1 MKAGI
6 TGHQDL
12 GDQATVAW
20 VKDTLAGLV
29 VENNVSHGFTCL
41 AKGADQFFAAV
52 LTEKNISFT
61 AIIPCIEYEMAFDNQ
76 SARNDYQR
84 FDRMAGERIELN
96 FPHPSEKAFFEGG
109 KKVVECSDLIFA
121 VWDGQ
126 PAKGLGGTGD
136 IVEFS
141 KKAGKIV
148 VHINPIT
155 QQTTVM

>member
-12 GDQATVAW
+12 GDRAAAAW

-29 VENNVSHGFTCL
+29 VENKVSQGFTCL
-41 AKGADQFFAAV
+41 AKGADQLFAAV
-52 LTEKNISFT
+52 LAEINIAFT
-61 AIIPCIEYEMAFDNQ
+61 AIIPCIDYETAFDNQ
-76 SARNDYQR
+76 AARNDYRR
-84 FDRMAGERIELN
+84 FLRMAAERIKLD

-121 VWDGQ
+121 VWNGK

-136 IVEFS
+136 IVCFS
-141 KKAGKIV
+141 KQVGKSV
-148 VHINPIT
+148 THINPVS
-155 QQTTVM
+155 QTTTVL

>member
-12 GDQATVAW
+12 GNNVTIAW
-20 VKDTLAGLV
+20 IKDTLARLV
-29 VENNVSHGFTCL
+29 VENEVSKGFTCL
-41 AKGADQFFAAV
+41 AKGADQLFAAV
-52 LTEKNISFT
+52 LTENNIPFT
-61 AIIPCIEYEMAFDNQ
+61 AVIPCIEYELAFDDE
-76 SARNDYQR
+76 SARNDYLR
-84 FDRMAGERIELN
+84 FVRMAEERIELN
-96 FPHPSEKAFFEGG
+96 FPHPSEKAFLAGG

-121 VWDGQ
+121 VWNGK

-136 IVEFS
+136 IVGFS

-155 QQTTVM
+155 QKTTVL